1 MAELGF
7 QVSTKTAD
15 GTIFVIADATY
26 TGFAQKLA
34 EALDPAGADAV
45 LSAMQTAFAG
55 QPMNTAQIAQ
65 ALGGTV
71 ISTDKWG
78 GATNQVASAPASG
91 PVCKHGEPA
100 KLVPA
105 GVSKSS
111 GKPYRAFYACQ
122 RPQGQQCD
130 YRANAS

>member
-15 GTIFVIADATY
+15 GTIFVISDATY
-26 TGFAQKLA
+26 AGFTQKLSEALDASGA
-34 EALDPAGADAV
+34 EALLQSMA
-45 LSAMQTAFAG
+45 SAFAPK
-55 QPMNTAQIAQ
+55 PMSTQEIANS
-65 ALGGTV
+65 LGATV

-78 GATNQVASAPASG
+78 NGAAPAAAAAPAG
-91 PVCKHGEPA
+91 QVCKHGEPA
-100 KLVPA
+100 KFVPA

-130 YRANAS
+130 FRANAS

>member
-26 TGFAQKLA
+26 AGFAQKLA
-34 EALDPAGADAV
+34 EALDATGADAV

-71 ISTDKWG
+71 ISSDKWG
-78 GATNQVASAPASG
+78 AAPAAAPASG

>member
-7 QVSTKTAD
+7 QVSTKTQD

-26 TGFAQKLA
+26 EGFANKLMAALDQVGA
-34 EALDPAGADAV
+34 EAV
-45 LSAMQTAFAG
+45 LQQMKSSFAG
-55 QPMNTAQIAQ
+55 SPMTTAQIAN

-71 ISTDKWG
+71 IQSDKWG
-78 GATNQVASAPASG
+78 AAPAAATPAG
-91 PVCKHGEPA
+91 QVCKHGEPA

-105 GVSKSS
+105 GVSKAS

-130 YRANAS
+130 FRANAS

>member
-26 TGFAQKLA
+26 AGFTQKLS
-34 EALDPAGADAV
+34 EALDPSGAEA
-45 LSAMQTAFAG
+45 LLQSMATAFAG
-55 QPMNTAQIAQ
+55 QPMSTQQIAN

-71 ISTDKWG
+71 ISSDKWG
-78 GATNQVASAPASG
+78 GSAPVAQQPAG
-91 PVCKHGEPA
+91 QVCKHGEPA

-105 GVSKSS
+105 GVSKAS

-130 YRANAS
+130 FRANAS

>member
-26 TGFAQKLA
+26 QGFTQKLA
-34 EALDPAGADAV
+34 EALDPSGAESLLQSMAR
-45 LSAMQTAFAG
+45 AFSG
-55 QPMNTAQIAQ
+55 NQPMSTQQIAQ
-65 ALGGTV
+65 AFNATV
-71 ISTDKWG
+71 ITPPQDAWG
-78 GATNQVASAPASG
+78 QPANAAPSNG
-91 PVCKHGEPA
+91 PVCKHGEGA

-105 GVSKSS
+105 GTSKAS
-111 GKPYRAFYACQ
+111 GKPYRAFYACS

-130 YRANAS
+130 FRANAS

>member
-7 QVSTKTAD
+7 QVSTKTQG

-26 TGFAQKLA
+26 EGFANKLMAALDQTGA
-34 EALDPAGADAV
+34 EAV
-45 LSAMQTAFAG
+45 LQQMKSSFAG
-55 QPMNTAQIAQ
+55 SPMTTAQIAN

-71 ISTDKWG
+71 IQSDKWG
-78 GATNQVASAPASG
+78 GGQAAAAPAG
-91 PVCKHGEPA
+91 QVCKHGEPA

-105 GVSKSS
+105 GVSKAS

-130 YRANAS
+130 FRANAS